1 MIMGTVAWEVAPSF
15 PAVLFTMLVSLVV
28 GGAASFAFYLWL
40 DKTDETAG
48 GCATVQTVIA
58 LVAAFTLLFGNS
70 TMGERTV
77 SVSELAHV
85 GSYDG
90 AVTEAKYADV
100 KIETRYG
107 AVVEMPREALGED
120 TAVGDKV
127 TVDVYLLPGGDDL
140 PWYATRSDIRQND
153 GWVAGYKGGG
163 AISLITSSGA
173 CAAKDENGYKCAV
186 TYKQAFGGGSG
197 YYLIQV
203 SPVSGDANS
212 Q

>member
-1 MIMGTVAWEVAPSF
+1 MTMGTVAWDVAPSF
-15 PAVLFTMLVSLVV
+15 LAVLLTLLVSLVV

-48 GCATVQTVIA
+48 GCATVQTVIVF
-58 LVAAFTLLFGNS
+58 VAAFTLLFGNS
-70 TMGERTV
+70 TMGERSV
-77 SVSELAHV
+77 NVSELAHV

-90 AVTEAKYADV
+90 TVMEAKYANV

-107 AVVEMPREALGED
+107 AVVEMPRETLGED
-120 TAVGDKV
+120 AAAGDEV

-140 PWYATRSDIRQND
+140 PWYAARSEIRQND
-153 GWVAGYKGGG
+153 GWVAGYKGEG
-163 AISLITSSGA
+163 AISLIVSSGT

-186 TYKQAFGGGSG
+186 TYRQAFSGGNG

-203 SPVSGDANS
+203 SPAGDGA

>member
-1 MIMGTVAWEVAPSF
+1 M
-15 PAVLFTMLVSLVV
+15 
-28 GGAASFAFYLWL
+28 GGAASYAFYLWL

-58 LVAAFTLLFGNS
+58 FVAAFTLLFGNS

-77 SVSELAHV
+77 NVSELAHV

-90 AVTEAKYADV
+90 TVMEAKYANV
-100 KIETRYG
+100 KVETRYG
-107 AVVEMPREALGED
+107 AVVEMPREVLGED
-120 TAVGDKV
+120 AAAGDKV

-140 PWYATRSDIRQND
+140 PWYASRSEIRQND
-153 GWVAGYKGGG
+153 GWVAGYKGDG
-163 AISLITSSGA
+163 AISLVVSSGA

-186 TYKQAFGGGSG
+186 TYRQAFSGGSG
-197 YYLIQV
+197 YYLVQV
-203 SPVSGDANS
+203 SPAGDGA

>member
-1 MIMGTVAWEVAPSF
+1 MF
-15 PAVLFTMLVSLVV
+15 VV
-28 GGAASFAFYLWL
+28 GGAASFALYMWL

-48 GCATVQTVIA
+48 GCATVQTMIA
-58 LVAAFTLLFGNS
+58 LVASLTLLFGNS

-77 SVSELAHV
+77 NVSELAHV

-100 KIETRYG
+100 KVETRYG

-140 PWYATRSDIRQND
+140 PWYATRSEIRQND
-153 GWVAGYKGGG
+153 GWVAGYKGEG
-163 AISLITSSGA
+163 AISLVVSSGA
-173 CAAKDENGYKCAV
+173 CAAKDENGYRCAV
-186 TYKQAFGGGSG
+186 TYRQAFSGGNG

-203 SPVSGDANS
+203 SRATEGES

>member
-1 MIMGTVAWEVAPSF
+1 MTMGTVTWEVAPSF
-15 PAVLFTMLVSLVV
+15 PAVLLTMLVSLAV
-28 GGAASFAFYLWL
+28 GGAASYAFYLWL

-48 GCATVQTVIA
+48 GCATVQTVIVF
-58 LVAAFTLLFGNS
+58 VAAFTLLFGNS

-77 SVSELAHV
+77 NVSELAHV

-90 AVTEAKYADV
+90 TVMEAKYADV

-107 AVVEMPREALGED
+107 AVVEMPRETLGED
-120 TAVGDKV
+120 AAAGDKV

-140 PWYATRSDIRQND
+140 PWYAARSEIRQND
-153 GWVAGYKGGG
+153 GWVDGYKGDG
-163 AISLITSSGA
+163 AISLVVSSGA
-173 CAAKDENGYKCAV
+173 CAAKDENSYKCAV
-186 TYKQAFGGGSG
+186 TYRQSFSGGNG

-203 SPVSGDANS
+203 SPAGDGA

>member
-1 MIMGTVAWEVAPSF
+1 MTMGTVAWDVAPSF
-15 PAVLFTMLVSLVV
+15 PAVLLTMLVSLVV

-48 GCATVQTVIA
+48 GCATVQTVIV

-70 TMGERTV
+70 TMGERSV
-77 SVSELAHV
+77 NVSELAHV

-90 AVTEAKYADV
+90 TVMEAKYANV

-107 AVVEMPREALGED
+107 AVVEMPREVLGED
-120 TAVGDKV
+120 AAAGDKA

-140 PWYATRSDIRQND
+140 PWYAARSEIRQND
-153 GWVAGYKGGG
+153 GWVAGYKGDG
-163 AISLITSSGA
+163 AISLIVSSGA

-186 TYKQAFGGGSG
+186 TYRQSFSGGSG
-197 YYLIQV
+197 YYLVQV
-203 SPVSGDANS
+203 SPAGDGA

>member
-1 MIMGTVAWEVAPSF
+1 MIMGTITWDVAPSF
-15 PAVLFTMLVSLVV
+15 PAVLLTMLVSLVV
-28 GGAASFAFYLWL
+28 GGAASYVFYLWL

-48 GCATVQTVIA
+48 GCATVQTMIA
-58 LVAAFTLLFGNS
+58 LVASLTLLFGNS

-77 SVSELAHV
+77 NVSELAHV

-90 AVTEAKYADV
+90 TVTEAKYADV

-107 AVVEMPREALGED
+107 AVVEMPREALGD
-120 TAVGDKV
+120 DAAAGDKV

-140 PWYATRSDIRQND
+140 PWYGTRSEIRQND
-153 GWVAGYKGGG
+153 GWVAGYKGNG
-163 AISLITSSGA
+163 AISLIVSSGA
-173 CAAKDENGYKCAV
+173 CAAKEENGYKCAV
-186 TYKQAFGGGSG
+186 TYRQAFSGGSG

-203 SPVSGDANS
+203 LRVGDSA

>member
-1 MIMGTVAWEVAPSF
+1 MIMGTVTWDIAPSF
-15 PAVLFTMLVSLVV
+15 PAVLLTMLVSLVV
-28 GGAASFAFYLWL
+28 GGAASYAFYLWL

-58 LVAAFTLLFGNS
+58 FVAAFTLLFGNS
-70 TMGERTV
+70 TMGEHSV
-77 SVSELAHV
+77 NVSELAHV
-85 GSYDG
+85 GRYDG
-90 AVTEAKYADV
+90 TVTEAKYADV

-120 TAVGDKV
+120 AAAGDKA

-140 PWYATRSDIRQND
+140 PWYASRSEIRQND
-153 GWVAGYKGGG
+153 GWVAGYKGDG
-163 AISLITSSGA
+163 AIGLIVSSGA

-186 TYKQAFGGGSG
+186 TYRQAFSGGNG

-203 SPVSGDANS
+203 SPAGDGA

>member
-1 MIMGTVAWEVAPSF
+1 MTMGTVTWDVAPSL
-15 PAVLFTMLVSLVV
+15 PAVLLTMLVSLVV

-48 GCATVQTVIA
+48 GCATVQTVIVF
-58 LVAAFTLLFGNS
+58 VAAFTLLFGNS
-70 TMGERTV
+70 TMGEHTV
-77 SVSELAHV
+77 NVSELAHV

-120 TAVGDKV
+120 AGAGDKV
-127 TVDVYLLPGGDDL
+127 TVDVYLLPGGDNL
-140 PWYATRSDIRQND
+140 PWYGTRSEIRQND
-153 GWVAGYKGGG
+153 GWVAGYKGNG
-163 AISLITSSGA
+163 AISLIVSSGA
-173 CAAKDENGYKCAV
+173 CAAKEENGYKCAV
-186 TYKQAFGGGSG
+186 TYRQAFSGGSG
-197 YYLIQV
+197 YYLVQV
-203 SPVSGDANS
+203 SPAGEGA

>member
-1 MIMGTVAWEVAPSF
+1 MTMGTVAWDVAPSF
-15 PAVLFTMLVSLVV
+15 PAVLLTMLVSLVV

-48 GCATVQTVIA
+48 GCATVQTVIVF
-58 LVAAFTLLFGNS
+58 VAAFTLLFGNS
-70 TMGERTV
+70 TMGERSV
-77 SVSELAHV
+77 NVSELAHV

-90 AVTEAKYADV
+90 TVMEAKYANV

-107 AVVEMPREALGED
+107 AVVEMPRETLGED
-120 TAVGDKV
+120 AAAGDEV

-140 PWYATRSDIRQND
+140 PWYAARSEIRQND
-153 GWVAGYKGGG
+153 GWVAGYKGEG
-163 AISLITSSGA
+163 AISLIVSSGT

-186 TYKQAFGGGSG
+186 TYRQAFSGGNG

-203 SPVSGDANS
+203 SPAGDGA

>member
-1 MIMGTVAWEVAPSF
+1 MGTVTWDVAPSF
-15 PAVLFTMLVSLVV
+15 PAVLLTMLVSLVV
-28 GGAASFAFYLWL
+28 GGAASFALYMWL

-48 GCATVQTVIA
+48 GCATVQTMIA
-58 LVAAFTLLFGNS
+58 LVASLTLLFGNS

-90 AVTEAKYADV
+90 TVTEAKYADV

-107 AVVEMPREALGED
+107 AVIEMPREALGED
-120 TAVGDKV
+120 ASAGDKV

-140 PWYATRSDIRQND
+140 PWYASRSEIRQND
-153 GWVAGYKGGG
+153 GWVAGYKGDG
-163 AISLITSSGA
+163 AISLVVSSGA

-186 TYKQAFGGGSG
+186 TYRQAFSGGSG
-197 YYLIQV
+197 YYLVQV
-203 SPVSGDANS
+203 SPAGDGA

>member
-15 PAVLFTMLVSLVV
+15 PAVLLTMLVSLVV

-70 TMGERTV
+70 TMGEHTV

-107 AVVEMPREALGED
+107 AVVEMSREALGED

-153 GWVAGYKGGG
+153 GWVAGYKGEG

-186 TYKQAFGGGSG
+186 TYRQAFSGGNG

-203 SPVSGDANS
+203 SPAGDGA

>member
-1 MIMGTVAWEVAPSF
+1 MGTVAWDVVPSF
-15 PAVLFTMLVSLVV
+15 PAVLLTMLVSLVM

-40 DKTDETAG
+40 DKTDETVG

-70 TMGERTV
+70 TMGEHTV

-100 KIETRYG
+100 KVETRYG

-153 GWVAGYKGGG
+153 GWVAGYKGEG

-186 TYKQAFGGGSG
+186 TYRQAFSGGNG
-197 YYLIQV
+197 YYLIHV
-203 SPVSGDANS
+203 SPAGDGA

>member
-1 MIMGTVAWEVAPSF
+1 MTMGTVAWDVAPSL
-15 PAVLFTMLVSLVV
+15 PAVLLTMLVSLVV

-48 GCATVQTVIA
+48 GCATVQTVIVF
-58 LVAAFTLLFGNS
+58 VAAFTLLFGNS
-70 TMGERTV
+70 TMGERSV
-77 SVSELAHV
+77 NVSELAHV

-90 AVTEAKYADV
+90 TVMEAKYANV

-107 AVVEMPREALGED
+107 AVVEMPREVLGED
-120 TAVGDKV
+120 AAAGDKV

-140 PWYATRSDIRQND
+140 PWYASRSEIRQND
-153 GWVAGYKGGG
+153 GWVAGYKVDG
-163 AISLITSSGA
+163 AISLVVSSGA

-186 TYKQAFGGGSG
+186 TYRQAFSGGSG
-197 YYLIQV
+197 YYLVQV
-203 SPVSGDANS
+203 SPAGDGA

>member
-1 MIMGTVAWEVAPSF
+1 MTMGTVAWEVAPSF
-15 PAVLFTMLVSLVV
+15 PAVLLTMLVSLVA
-28 GGAASFAFYLWL
+28 GGAASYAFYLWL

-48 GCATVQTVIA
+48 GCATVQTVIVF
-58 LVAAFTLLFGNS
+58 VAAFTLLFGNA
-70 TMGERTV
+70 TMGEHTV
-77 SVSELAHV
+77 NVSELAHV

-90 AVTEAKYADV
+90 TVMEAKYADV

-120 TAVGDKV
+120 AAAGDKA

-140 PWYATRSDIRQND
+140 PWYASRSEIRQND
-153 GWVAGYKGGG
+153 GWVARYKGDG
-163 AISLITSSGA
+163 AISLIVSSGA

-186 TYKQAFGGGSG
+186 TYRQAFSGGNG

-203 SPVSGDANS
+203 SPAGDGA

>member
-1 MIMGTVAWEVAPSF
+1 MGTVAWDVAPSF
-15 PAVLFTMLVSLVV
+15 PAVLLTMLVSLVV
-28 GGAASFAFYLWL
+28 GVAASYAFYLWL
-40 DKTDETAG
+40 DKTGETAG

-58 LVAAFTLLFGNS
+58 FVAAFTFLFGNS
-70 TMGERTV
+70 TMGEHTV
-77 SVSELAHV
+77 NVSELTHV

-90 AVTEAKYADV
+90 TVTEAKYADV

-120 TAVGDKV
+120 AAAGDKA

-140 PWYATRSDIRQND
+140 PWYAMRSEIRQND
-153 GWVAGYKGGG
+153 GWVAGYKGEG
-163 AISLITSSGA
+163 AISLVVSSGA

-186 TYKQAFGGGSG
+186 TYRQAFSGGNG
-197 YYLIQV
+197 YYLVQV
-203 SPVSGDANS
+203 SRVGEGA

>member
-1 MIMGTVAWEVAPSF
+1 MGTVAWDVAPSL
-15 PAVLFTMLVSLVV
+15 PAVLLTMLVSIVV
-28 GGAASFAFYLWL
+28 GGAASYAFYLWL

-48 GCATVQTVIA
+48 GCATTQTVIVF
-58 LVAAFTLLFGNS
+58 VAAFALLFGNS
-70 TMGERTV
+70 TMGEHAV
-77 SVSELAHV
+77 NVSELAHV

-120 TAVGDKV
+120 AAAGDKV

-140 PWYATRSDIRQND
+140 PWYASRSEIRQND
-153 GWVAGYKGGG
+153 GWVAGYKGEG
-163 AISLITSSGA
+163 AISLIVASDV
-173 CAAKDENGYKCAV
+173 CAAKDENSYKCAV
-186 TYKQAFGGGSG
+186 TYRQAFSGGKG

-203 SPVSGDANS
+203 SPAGEGA

>member
-1 MIMGTVAWEVAPSF
+1 MGTVTWDVAPSF
-15 PAVLFTMLVSLVV
+15 PAVLLTMLVSLVV
-28 GGAASFAFYLWL
+28 GGAASFALYMWL

-48 GCATVQTVIA
+48 GCATVQTMIA
-58 LVAAFTLLFGNS
+58 LVASLTLLFGNS

-77 SVSELAHV
+77 NVSELAHV

-100 KIETRYG
+100 KVETRYG

-120 TAVGDKV
+120 AAVDDKV

-140 PWYATRSDIRQND
+140 PWYASRSESRQND
-153 GWVAGYKGGG
+153 GWVAGYKGEG
-163 AISLITSSGA
+163 AISLVVSSGA
-173 CAAKDENGYKCAV
+173 CAAKDENGYRCAV
-186 TYKQAFGGGSG
+186 TYRQAFSGGNG
-197 YYLIQV
+197 YYLVQV
-203 SPVSGDANS
+203 SRATENES

>member
-1 MIMGTVAWEVAPSF
+1 MTMGTVTWDVAPSF
-15 PAVLFTMLVSLVV
+15 PAVLLTMLVSLVV

-40 DKTDETAG
+40 DKTDEMAG
-48 GCATVQTVIA
+48 GCATVQTVIV
-58 LVAAFTLLFGNS
+58 LVASFTLLFGNS
-70 TMGERTV
+70 TMGEHAV
-77 SVSELAHV
+77 NVSELAHV

-107 AVVEMPREALGED
+107 AVVEIPREALGD
-120 TAVGDKV
+120 GAAVGDKV

-140 PWYATRSDIRQND
+140 PWYASRSEIRQND
-153 GWVAGYKGGG
+153 GWVAGYKGEG
-163 AISLITSSGA
+163 AIGLIVSSGA

-186 TYKQAFGGGSG
+186 TYRQAFSGGKG

-203 SPVSGDANS
+203 SPAGEGA

>member
-1 MIMGTVAWEVAPSF
+1 MGTVAWDVAPSF
-15 PAVLFTMLVSLVV
+15 PAVLLTMLVSLVV
-28 GGAASFAFYLWL
+28 GGAASYAFYLWL

-58 LVAAFTLLFGNS
+58 LVASFTLLFGNS
-70 TMGERTV
+70 TMGEHTV
-77 SVSELAHV
+77 NVSELAHV

-100 KIETRYG
+100 KVETRYG
-107 AVVEMPREALGED
+107 AVVEMPREALGEG
-120 TAVGDKV
+120 AAAGDKV

-140 PWYATRSDIRQND
+140 PWYASRSEIRRND
-153 GWVAGYKGGG
+153 GWVAGYKGEG
-163 AISLITSSGA
+163 AISLIVSSGT
-173 CAAKDENGYKCAV
+173 CAAKDENSYKCAV
-186 TYKQAFGGGSG
+186 TYRQAFSGGSG

-203 SPVSGDANS
+203 SLVGDGA

>member
-1 MIMGTVAWEVAPSF
+1 M
-15 PAVLFTMLVSLVV
+15 
-28 GGAASFAFYLWL
+28 GGAASYAFYLWL

-48 GCATVQTVIA
+48 GCATVQTVIV
-58 LVAAFTLLFGNS
+58 LVASFTLLFGNS
-70 TMGERTV
+70 TMGEHTV
-77 SVSELAHV
+77 NVSELAHV

-120 TAVGDKV
+120 ASAGDKV

-140 PWYATRSDIRQND
+140 PWYATRSEIRQND
-153 GWVAGYKGGG
+153 GWVAGYKGNG
-163 AISLITSSGA
+163 AISLIVSSGA
-173 CAAKDENGYKCAV
+173 CAAKDESSYKCAV
-186 TYKQAFGGGSG
+186 TYRQAFSGGNG

-203 SPVSGDANS
+203 SPAGDGA

>member
-1 MIMGTVAWEVAPSF
+1 MVMGMVAWDVAPSF
-15 PAVLFTMLVSLVV
+15 PAVLLTMLVSLVV
-28 GGAASFAFYLWL
+28 GGAASYEFYLWL

-58 LVAAFTLLFGNS
+58 FVAAFTLLFGNS
-70 TMGERTV
+70 TMGEHSV
-77 SVSELAHV
+77 NVSELAHV

-90 AVTEAKYADV
+90 TVMEAKYADV

-120 TAVGDKV
+120 AAAGDKV

-140 PWYATRSDIRQND
+140 PWYASRSEIRQND
-153 GWVAGYKGGG
+153 GWVAGYKGDG
-163 AISLITSSGA
+163 AISLVVSSGA

-186 TYKQAFGGGSG
+186 TYRQAFSGGSG
-197 YYLIQV
+197 YYLVQV
-203 SPVSGDANS
+203 SPAGDGA